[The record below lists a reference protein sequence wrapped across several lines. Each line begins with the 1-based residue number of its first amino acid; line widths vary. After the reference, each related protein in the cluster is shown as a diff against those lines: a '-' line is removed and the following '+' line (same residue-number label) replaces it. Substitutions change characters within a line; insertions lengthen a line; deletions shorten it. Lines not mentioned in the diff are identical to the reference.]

1 MILDDEAYQQ
11 ATVEDPYEQLFLDE
25 TTPEPSH
32 FADDE
37 SSDLSDTES
46 EEKCLGTRDKNYV
59 IVEDDDDNYESQEE
73 KGPKKFHYYADL
85 EIVNDITPKICLKRK
100 L

>member
-46 EEKCLGTRDKNYV
+46 EEKEFRY
-59 IVEDDDDNYESQEE
+59 
-73 KGPKKFHYYADL
+73 
-85 EIVNDITPKICLKRK
+85 KR
-100 L
+100 

>member
-32 FADDE
+32 FAGDE
-37 SSDLSDTES
+37 PSDLSDTES
-46 EEKCLGTRDKNYV
+46 EEK
-59 IVEDDDDNYESQEE
+59 
-73 KGPKKFHYYADL
+73 GPKKFHYHVDL
-85 EIVNDITPKICLKRK
+85 EIINDLTPKIWLKRK